1 MLQSTQ
7 YVWLILLMITIQ
19 FAAADTNPLPRTTPM
34 PAQPTTRGELPY
46 QRNAALVIGG
56 YFIASG
62 LTLTYTNLSN
72 QHTSLA
78 PMVPFAIAV
87 PFIVSAVKTQYHMWR
102 IF

>member
-7 YVWLILLMITIQ
+7 YVWIMLAMITIQ
-19 FAAADTNPLPRTTPM
+19 FVIADTNHFPRTTP
-34 PAQPTTRGELPY
+34 PAQPSNRRELTY
-46 QRNAALVIGG
+46 KRNAALVIGG

-62 LTLTYTNLSN
+62 LTLAYTDHSN
-72 QHTSLA
+72 QHTSLT

-87 PFIVSAVKTQYHMWR
+87 PMIVSAVKTQCHMWR